1 MVAHSLPA
9 DMERAGERS
18 FLLDSALYS
27 LLHDLPDE
35 LEMLPYSVLAFHIVN
50 IFPE

>member
-1 MVAHSLPA
+1 MVAHGLPA
-9 DMERAGERS
+9 DMERAGECS
-18 FLLDSALYS
+18 FLLDSAFYS

-35 LEMLPYSVLAFHIVN
+35 LEMLPYSVIAFHVVY